1 MANIFGIQLGSKFKS
16 TKKIEAERS
25 SLQSDYERFNI
36 LAASDKL
43 QRFQELDPLVHSG
56 EFQKKVR
63 EYKRKEYKQSEE
75 YHQIKEH
82 KALSKDKDLKWYQA
96 TKRNYPFK
104 ELEKWELTFEDDFD
118 SARLDSSK
126 WMTSYYWGKALMNDS
141 YVLAGDKQNFNDD
154 NIELRDSMARIHL
167 RKEESKGKV
176 WDTTHG
182 FLIHP
187 FAYSSGL
194 ISTSQ
199 SFRQK
204 HGRFEAKI
212 RFSSAWP
219 LLHAFWMVGESM
231 TPQIDIFKT
240 SFRKNS
246 LVECGLH
253 TGEKEQKSSK
263 MRKINGAKFA
273 GNFFIYSLD
282 WSPESLIWRINGKE
296 VHRQTNNIPQES
308 MYLTFS
314 TTLPAEPKDKQVPG
328 LMEIDWVR
336 CYRKK
341 D

>member
-1 MANIFGIQLGSKFKS
+1 
-16 TKKIEAERS
+16 
-25 SLQSDYERFNI
+25 
-36 LAASDKL
+36 
-43 QRFQELDPLVHSG
+43 
-56 EFQKKVR
+56 
-63 EYKRKEYKQSEE
+63 
-75 YHQIKEH
+75 
-82 KALSKDKDLKWYQA
+82 
-96 TKRNYPFK
+96 
-104 ELEKWELTFEDDFD
+104 
-118 SARLDSSK
+118 
-126 WMTSYYWGKALMNDS
+126 MTSYYWGKALMNDS
-141 YVLAGDKQNFNDD
+141 YVLAGDKQNFSDN

-167 RKEESKGKV
+167 KKEESKGKV

-282 WSPESLIWRINGKE
+282 WSPESLIWCINGKE

-314 TTLPAEPKDKQVPG
+314 TRSEEHTSELQSRPHLVCRLLLEKKKKLLPPRPHSASLLWLAWSARPRTLSMCGTRSCRTAGGTSPPGICSWSSLSPFATTTPAT
-328 LMEIDWVR
+328 
-336 CYRKK
+336 
-341 D
+341 